1 MTKKIHFVVL
11 LLLLIPFDSIAQS
24 NKQKLPPNFLFV
36 MVDDQAYDAL
46 GFYDRYPFL
55 ETPNMDRLAR
65 EGANFTNFF
74 VTQSLCSPSRAS
86 FLTGTY
92 PHVHGATQ
100 NKGQLDPNWEAY
112 PSYTSILQQQG
123 YETAMVGK
131 IHMAHYRGKKH
142 VRPGF
147 DYWFSFIGQGKYF
160 DPMVNENGKDYREK
174 GYMTDILTNKAVE
187 WLKEKRNVNKP
198 FNLCLWHKAV
208 HGPHSP
214 APRHSNI
221 YKKEDI
227 PKPPFNTHE
236 ENFSG
241 KPEWQRIKAFSSK
254 HEKYQR
260 VDSLPKKSWPIRE
273 EKTKKMLETLI
284 AVDESLGKVLE
295 TLEEIGELENTV
307 VVFTSDNGYFMGEH
321 TYSDKRIAYEPSM
334 RIPMLIRYPKMIK
347 PGIEIKE
354 MCLNIDMAPTF
365 LDLSNSNIPSYM
377 QGESM
382 VPLLKE
388 NKEVAWRDAA
398 MFEYY
403 VDDKYP
409 NAGPDML
416 AVRTERYKLVD
427 NFLKDDID
435 ELYDLKKDPGE
446 MNNLINNSE
455 FDDVEKNLRNT
466 LAKLRDKYKY
476 NVDRDWWLRQVVNQS
491 PK

>member
-1 MTKKIHFVVL
+1 
-11 LLLLIPFDSIAQS
+11 
-24 NKQKLPPNFLFV
+24 
-36 MVDDQAYDAL
+36 
-46 GFYDRYPFL
+46 
-55 ETPNMDRLAR
+55 
-65 EGANFTNFF
+65 
-74 VTQSLCSPSRAS
+74 
-86 FLTGTY
+86 
-92 PHVHGATQ
+92 
-100 NKGQLDPNWEAY
+100 
-112 PSYTSILQQQG
+112 
-123 YETAMVGK
+123 
-131 IHMAHYRGKKH
+131 
-142 VRPGF
+142 
-147 DYWFSFIGQGKYF
+147 
-160 DPMVNENGKDYREK
+160 
-174 GYMTDILTNKAVE
+174 
-187 WLKEKRNVNKP
+187 
-198 FNLCLWHKAV
+198 
-208 HGPHSP
+208 
-214 APRHSNI
+214 
-221 YKKEDI
+221 
-227 PKPPFNTHE
+227 
-236 ENFSG
+236 
-241 KPEWQRIKAFSSK
+241 
-254 HEKYQR
+254 
-260 VDSLPKKSWPIRE
+260 
-273 EKTKKMLETLI
+273 
-284 AVDESLGKVLE
+284 
-295 TLEEIGELENTV
+295 
-307 VVFTSDNGYFMGEH
+307 
-321 TYSDKRIAYEPSM
+321 
-334 RIPMLIRYPKMIK
+334 MIK

>member
-1 MTKKIHFVVL
+1 
-11 LLLLIPFDSIAQS
+11 
-24 NKQKLPPNFLFV
+24 
-36 MVDDQAYDAL
+36 
-46 GFYDRYPFL
+46 
-55 ETPNMDRLAR
+55 
-65 EGANFTNFF
+65 
-74 VTQSLCSPSRAS
+74 
-86 FLTGTY
+86 
-92 PHVHGATQ
+92 
-100 NKGQLDPNWEAY
+100 
-112 PSYTSILQQQG
+112 
-123 YETAMVGK
+123 
-131 IHMAHYRGKKH
+131 
-142 VRPGF
+142 
-147 DYWFSFIGQGKYF
+147 
-160 DPMVNENGKDYREK
+160 
-174 GYMTDILTNKAVE
+174 
-187 WLKEKRNVNKP
+187 
-198 FNLCLWHKAV
+198 
-208 HGPHSP
+208 
-214 APRHSNI
+214 
-221 YKKEDI
+221 
-227 PKPPFNTHE
+227 
-236 ENFSG
+236 
-241 KPEWQRIKAFSSK
+241 
-254 HEKYQR
+254 
-260 VDSLPKKSWPIRE
+260 
-273 EKTKKMLETLI
+273 MLETLI